1 MSTVGFSRVSL
12 THQGCSVVIYDLG
25 GGPKIRGIWHRYFA
39 DAHGIIFVVDAS
51 DVSRLEESH
60 QVFANLLS
68 HEKLEGKPVLLLANK
83 QDCEGALDEVDIVD
97 LLNVEAVV
105 NQHRCPTIVE
115 MCSAT
120 TVRKSHNKL
129 DPAIRNGFR
138 WLMNYIIREYS
149 DLNSRVE
156 SDMAVQRKQIEQEKK
171 ERLERIR
178 KAREERGESMAD
190 VVIANGTCNG
200 GIHDD
205 SDNDVVMANPFK
217 PITDILEDTKGPK
230 TPLTEPVLGSRV
242 ILVKESPEKIQPND
256 EEKQNSLDYGD
267 GNKLTSN
274 VKRFLDIDG
283 DEVAL
288 VASADNRCYTGDNQ
302 SGSAAAIGQVPS
314 PSHSITGLI
323 KVSDQLESKEVQ
335 RKKNWFFHRS
345 NRTAPAPL
353 GPAGSQFHNS
363 LDETDLSGTRNK
375 KQEGGGPLFL
385 RKEAFVE
392 ESNVSEESP
401 VRIKKNLS
409 VTGKS
414 NLFCIQSR
422 SASSEHLES
431 SDSPLEKCKSSHETN
446 GKRTHIGELKL
457 TGAKVQPLNSK
468 GSLSSTFDERSAP
481 PKIESDNV
489 ININQISNNSFASQG
504 NEGSQDLCD
513 EISAIPIREWSTD
526 KRSMSVEDS
535 YTTCHQL
542 HAARKS
548 VPRQLSYG
556 ESESRGTS
564 RPNSA
569 QRGEKRLGKQSLV
582 DETSSTGTRSQMG
595 SQHLSDSGFVSPK
608 NVLPPIRL
616 ASSVDK
622 PSWILPPLSTRT
634 KRSSQDSLLGLDKP
648 EAGAAS
654 AN

>member
-1 MSTVGFSRVSL
+1 MGNCCSRFGLPKIASSKSHLKNVVLLLVGLDNAGKTTAAKNLIGESLETVMSTVGFSRVSL

-409 VTGKS
+409 VT
-414 NLFCIQSR
+414 
-422 SASSEHLES
+422 
-431 SDSPLEKCKSSHETN
+431 
-446 GKRTHIGELKL
+446 
-457 TGAKVQPLNSK
+457 
-468 GSLSSTFDERSAP
+468 
-481 PKIESDNV
+481 
-489 ININQISNNSFASQG
+489 
-504 NEGSQDLCD
+504 
-513 EISAIPIREWSTD
+513 AIPIREWSTD